1 MPIMQV
7 QHADGCLNS
16 AQKADLAT
24 RLTDILIQM
33 EGGANT
39 HGGRAFAHV
48 QFIAFK
54 PDDWYVGGETGD
66 GYVSLPG
73 RFIIHVTIPEG
84 YMNAQHKNEVHAWVN
99 DAIVATT
106 GAPKGEPN
114 SILVVIDEVPE
125 GNWGNSGKPISLSS
139 IAKTVGLSHQDR
151 VVWTKDYF
159 AAKARAYAAADYPK
173 DTGGLE

>member
-7 QHADGCLNS
+7 QHAEGNLTGP
-16 AQKADLAT
+16 QKADLAK
-24 RLTDILIQM
+24 RLTDVLVQM

-48 QFIAFK
+48 QFIAFRAEN
-54 PDDWYVGGETGD
+54 WWVGGETGES
-66 GYVSLPG
+66 YVSPPG
-73 RFIIHVTIPEG
+73 RFIVHVTIPEG
-84 YMNAQHKNEVHAWVN
+84 YMNAQHKNEVHAWIN
-99 DAIVATT
+99 DAIVAVT

-125 GNWGNSGKPISLSS
+125 GNWGNSGKPISLST

-151 VVWTKDYF
+151 IVWTKDYF
-159 AAKARAYAAADYPK
+159 AAKARAYAAAGYPK